1 MTIKKNKKQIHRYQ
15 EDFQFA
21 LDNLSNE
28 IKRYLE
34 VAENDEVS
42 HNDITRS
49 INVINWTARCIAENK
64 DDLEIKI
71 MIKAVREEE

>member
-1 MTIKKNKKQIHRYQ
+1 MKKNKKQINRYI
-15 EDFQFA
+15 EDFNFA

-28 IKRYLE
+28 ISRYLE

-42 HNDITRS
+42 HNDITRT
-49 INVINWTARCIAENK
+49 IALINWTARTVSENR

-71 MIKAVREEE
+71 MAKS

>member
-1 MTIKKNKKQIHRYQ
+1 MTTKKNKKQIDRYA

-21 LDNLSNE
+21 MDNLSNH

-34 VAENDEVS
+34 VAEHDHVS

-49 INVINWTARCIAENK
+49 ISAVNWTSRALAENK

-71 MIKAVREEE
+71 MILNEKQ